1 MGAKQELIH
10 TADEEYARLR
20 AAIAGLDE
28 AQLTRLWLG
37 TWGVREIMAH
47 IAGWHR
53 EMIPAVERM
62 SRGEPPYPDGAYDD
76 FDGWNARFVEARR
89 DVKTGDILREA
100 DVSHADL
107 LHAVARLGDDT
118 LSPGQPARSLIDGV
132 AADHYRE
139 HAAQILEWRS
149 GVVR

>member
-1 MGAKQELIH
+1 MGAKQELIQS
-10 TADEEYARLR
+10 AEEEYARLR

-28 AQLTRLWLG
+28 AQLTEVWLG
-37 TWGVREIMAH
+37 SWGVRQIMAH

-53 EMIPAVERM
+53 EMVPALERLG
-62 SRGEPPYPDGAYDD
+62 RGETPYPDGTYDD
-76 FDGWNARFVEARR
+76 YDSWNARFVDARK

-107 LHAVARLGDDT
+107 LHAAGRLSDEA
-118 LSPGQPARSLIDGV
+118 LAPGQPARALVDGV

-139 HAAQILEWRS
+139 HTGQILEWRDRA
-149 GVVR
+149 VR

>member
-1 MGAKQELIH
+1 MGVTQELIH
-10 TADEEYARLR
+10 TAEEEYARLR

-28 AQLTRLWLG
+28 AQMTKPWLG

-53 EMIPAVERM
+53 EMMPAVERM
-62 SRGEPPYPDGAYDD
+62 GRGEPPYPDGAYDD
-76 FDGWNARFVEARR
+76 FDSWNARFVDQRR
-89 DVKTGDILREA
+89 DVKTGDIVREA

-107 LHAVARLGDDT
+107 LHAASRLGDEA
-118 LSPGQPARSLIDGV
+118 LAPGQPARSLIDGV

-139 HAAQILEWRS
+139 HTGQILEWRS
-149 GVVR
+149 GAVR

>member
-10 TADEEYARLR
+10 TAEEEYARLR

-28 AQLTRLWLG
+28 ARLMDVWLG
-37 TWGVREIMAH
+37 SWGVREIMAH

-53 EMIPAVERM
+53 EMVPALERM
-62 SRGEPPYPDGAYDD
+62 ARGEAPYPDGTYDD
-76 FDGWNARFVEARR
+76 FDAWNARFVDARK

-107 LHAVARLGDDT
+107 LHAAGRLSDEA
-118 LSPGQPARSLIDGV
+118 LAAGQPARALVDGV

-139 HAAQILEWRS
+139 HTAQILEWRS
-149 GVVR
+149 RAVR